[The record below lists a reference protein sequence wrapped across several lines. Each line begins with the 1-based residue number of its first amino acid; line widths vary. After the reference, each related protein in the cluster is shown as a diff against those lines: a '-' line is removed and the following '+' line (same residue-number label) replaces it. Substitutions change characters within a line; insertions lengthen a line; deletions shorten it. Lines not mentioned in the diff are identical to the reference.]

1 MNDDPFHLVAV
12 EQQHFNMA
20 YDAAIQIQRTSRNG
34 VEIKE
39 AWDRVHDSEAR
50 FKKAFDNYLG
60 YYREMEA
67 EFV

>member
-1 MNDDPFHLVAV
+1 MNEDLFHLMAV

-20 YDAAIQIQRTSRNG
+20 YDTAINIQRTSRNG

-50 FKKAFDNYLG
+50 FKKAFDNYLK
-60 YYREMEA
+60 YFQEMEA

>member
-1 MNDDPFHLVAV
+1 MNDDPFHLLAV

-20 YDAAIQIQRTSRNG
+20 YDTAIRVQQTSRNG

-50 FKKAFDNYLG
+50 FKKAFDSYLK
-60 YYREMEA
+60 YFHEIEA